1 MSQSR
6 SGILGSD
13 IVPARRCYPEL
24 IRCMNAK
31 WWNYLMSFNIIY
43 TLLMATMSQV
53 VPDFVVKWIEIQ
65 SLPSGVDRMY

>member
-1 MSQSR
+1 
-6 SGILGSD
+6 
-13 IVPARRCYPEL
+13 
-24 IRCMNAK
+24 MNAK